1 MQNMSDHF
9 LCHYFIA
16 VRCIIFFEILL
27 IFLGETVGY
36 RKKKNYDVK
45 DDLDNESSHLWNMNT
60 IIPTKYVYLHIDVAS
75 VSTLLVLKKKLPW
88 GQSLLIIF
96 VYDVMLILRCWY
108 FISVGVSIILTKL
121 NNCHVNDHLFK
132 M

>member
-1 MQNMSDHF
+1 MQNMADHF
-9 LCHYFIA
+9 LCHYFIV

-45 DDLDNESSHLWNMNT
+45 DDLDNESSQLWNMNT